1 MTRLTAARSEPA
13 TGDDLKGLRRPP
25 ILRESS
31 AQFIRDALRA
41 GQPAILVTGRAQF
54 SSHVPEAALASCAS
68 ASVRTLHIRPPL
80 PEPAEM
86 QEMIGAAVEIAGGR
100 EMAPLAMA
108 ARLLFLDPRLT
119 VILAIDDAH
128 TLSHRSLLYLT
139 EMTELLAPDAPVLQI
154 VLAAKPALLDTL
166 ARPEFETLRDRLCRP
181 QFESFQPFQPFRE
194 AEDDAARSSPPK
206 LAAVAL
212 AQAPSL
218 NRIAA
223 SPRTAHH
230 RNRRVVGLGAVSR
243 LAAVGFC
250 YFAFDFPLNATL
262 PTIPSP
268 ISASLQKILAASEFP
283 QWLGLISQRRNRET
297 IDAAAPVLR
306 GTVPEGNADA
316 TRRTTIA
323 KARPPAPPIE
333 VSTPPTEPS
342 TEQRGEAGGAIQ
354 ETWSQS
360 AERQGTP
367 GGRRSEPSV
376 RAEAV
381 ARAQAAVRAEAA
393 VRAQAAVQAQS
404 AAARATAQAEAAAP
418 NDGGG
423 R

>member
-13 TGDDLKGLRRPP
+13 TGNDLKGLRRPP

-181 QFESFQPFQPFRE
+181 QFESFQPFRE

-212 AQAPSL
+212 AQAP
-218 NRIAA
+218 NVKRIAA

-268 ISASLQKILAASEFP
+268 ISASLQKILAASDFP
-283 QWLGLISQRRNRET
+283 QWLGLISQRRNEET

-342 TEQRGEAGGAIQ
+342 TEQRGEAGGAIR
-354 ETWSQS
+354 ETWSAS

-393 VRAQAAVQAQS
+393 VRAQAAVQA
-404 AAARATAQAEAAAP
+404 EAAAP
-418 NDGGG
+418 NGGGG